1 MLCKLFLHEKAVEI
15 LLTILSFE
23 ERGEKIY
30 PLSISNLLNSPYSYV
45 SKVLGEFER
54 FCLIESKLEG
64 RTRVVRLTD
73 YGKRVAKAL
82 EDLKKLLDKDIVAEF
97 RLDTLKKIF
106 ENGQKD
112 FYSLAPILAELEIL
126 ISSTKDRAVLEEAI
140 KMKKRLE
147 EMICSE
153 N

>member
-15 LLTILSFE
+15 LLTILDFE
-23 ERGEKIY
+23 EKGGKIY

-45 SKVLGEFER
+45 SKVLGEFEK

-64 RTRVVRLTD
+64 RIRVVKLTEH
-73 YGKRVAKAL
+73 GKRIAKVL
-82 EDLKKLLDKDIVAEF
+82 RELKKLLERDIVAEF
-97 RLDTLKKIF
+97 KLDALKRIF

-126 ISSTKDRAVLEEAI
+126 ISTTKDELVLGEAMEMKKKLEEI
-140 KMKKRLE
+140 
-147 EMICSE
+147 ICSGS
-153 N
+153 

>member
-15 LLTILSFE
+15 LLTILDFE

-30 PLSISNLLNSPYSYV
+30 PLGIANLLNSPYSYV
-45 SKVLGEFER
+45 SKVLGEFEK

-73 YGKRVAKAL
+73 HGNRIAKAL
-82 EDLKKLLDKDIVAEF
+82 RDLKKLLERDIVAEF
-97 RLDTLKKIF
+97 RLDTLKRIF

-126 ISSTKDRAVLEEAI
+126 ISTTKDAIVLGEARE
-140 KMKKRLE
+140 MKKRVE
-147 EMICSE
+147 EIICSE
-153 N
+153 K

>member
-1 MLCKLFLHEKAVEI
+1 MLFKLFLHEKTVGI
-15 LLTILSFE
+15 LLTILDFE

-54 FCLIESKLEG
+54 LCLVESKLEG
-64 RTRVVRLTD
+64 RTRIVRLTD
-73 YGKRVAKAL
+73 YGKRIATAL
-82 EDLKKLLDKDIVAEF
+82 RDLKKLLERDIVAES
-97 RLDTLKKIF
+97 RLDFLKRIF

-126 ISSTKDRAVLEEAI
+126 ISKTRDEVVLEEA
-140 KMKKRLE
+140 KRMKKMVE
-147 EMICSE
+147 EMICSG